1 MAVTRLK
8 RKDRRNKAV
17 AKNKVARIQQLNSKP
32 VIKNVDVEA
41 ITEEFASKGKK
52 VKTAAKKVEEPKEEV
67 VEAAATEEVKAE
79 EVKEKAKPKKAPK
92 AKKEEAKEAPEA
104 EAKEAE

>member
-17 AKNKVARIQQLNSKP
+17 AKNKVARIQQLCSKP

-41 ITEEFASKGKK
+41 ITASFSTATKK
-52 VKTAAKKVEEPKEEV
+52 SKPAPKKAEEPKEEV
-67 VEAAATEEVKAE
+67 VAEAAVVE
-79 EVKEKAKPKKAPK
+79 EVKEAKPKKAPK
-92 AKKEEAKEAPEA
+92 AKKADAKET
-104 EAKEAE
+104 KEEK

>member
-17 AKNKVARIQQLNSKP
+17 AKNKVARIQQLCSKP

-41 ITEEFASKGKK
+41 ITASFSTATKK
-52 VKTAAKKVEEPKEEV
+52 SKPATKKAEEPKEEV
-67 VEAAATEEVKAE
+67 VEATVVEKA
-79 EVKEKAKPKKAPK
+79 KEAKPKKAPK
-92 AKKEEAKEAPEA
+92 AKKA
-104 EAKEAE
+104 EAKEEK